1 VTVARSL
8 VDAATSTLS
17 AGGVP
22 TARVDAEQLLAACLG
37 QPRTRLALIATVDAD
52 TAAHFTELV
61 ARRTAREPLQHLIG
75 TAAFRHVEVAV
86 GPGVFVPRPE
96 TELLVDAVLP
106 VLRAA
111 SRPVVVDLC
120 SGSGALALA
129 VADEQPSASV
139 YAVERSPDALDWLR
153 RNCAGSDIEVVA
165 GDVADPGLL
174 PLLTGRVD
182 AVLANPPY
190 VAVDEEVAPEV
201 RFDRPEALFAGPDG
215 LAVMPPVIAAARRLL
230 RPGGVLAVEHGDAQG
245 SAVVGLLS
253 AGAAWLRIADHR
265 DLADRSRYATAERAS
280 AGPADDLG
288 SDGG

>member
-1 VTVARSL
+1 MTVARSL
-8 VDAATSTLS
+8 IDAATSTLS

-22 TARVDAEQLLAACLG
+22 TARVDAEQLLAACLD
-37 QPRTRLALIATVDAD
+37 QPRTRLALIDTVDAD

-61 ARRTAREPLQHLIG
+61 ARRSSREPLQHLIG

-96 TELLVDAVLP
+96 TELLVDGVLP

-129 VADEQPSASV
+129 VADEVPSASV

-174 PLLTGRVD
+174 PQLTGRVD

-190 VAVDEEVAPEV
+190 VAADEEVAPEV
-201 RFDRPEALFAGPDG
+201 RFDPPDALFAGPDG
-215 LAVMPPVIAAARRLL
+215 LAAMPPVIAAARRLL

-253 AGAAWLRIADHR
+253 ADAAWLRIADHR
-265 DLADRSRYATAERAS
+265 DLADRSRYATAERTS